1 MNDLVQ
7 ERIDAARQKTAAAKR
22 ARQELAEARQRGLR
36 ARHATK
42 LRRTPW
48 PSLYEY
54 ALAHGCATCK
64 AKPGVLCVAPRKAAA
79 AVPTDPITRL
89 HAARQRAGV
98 RHKELD
104 VGRAPWAGERTP
116 GKRYDTL
123 PRVQP

>member
-1 MNDLVQ
+1 MS
-7 ERIDAARQKTAAAKR
+7 AF
-22 ARQELAEARQRGLR
+22 
-36 ARHATK
+36 
-42 LRRTPW
+42 

-54 ALAHGCATCK
+54 ALAQGCATCK

-104 VGRAPWAGERTP
+104 ASRAPWADERKP
-116 GKRYDTL
+116 GQRYATV
-123 PRVQP
+123 PRGQG